1 MRVLQIMSGAK
12 VGGAE
17 RFFVDLTSAL
27 HRAGLQQQVVIR
39 RNEARAEG
47 LRQAGLAPVEL
58 SFGRFFD
65 FATRRELKRCIESFR
80 PDIVQTWMSR
90 ASAAC
95 PTGAFIH
102 VGWLGGYYD
111 IKHFKNC
118 DELIGVTQD
127 LVAYVVKKGWPPQ
140 KTHYLPTLASD
151 APQLPLH
158 RADFDTPENVPLI
171 LALGRLHEEK
181 GFDVLLKALVAAP
194 SAYLWLAG
202 AGPFENRL
210 RALTKQLGLESRV
223 RFLGWRDDRAAMYAS
238 CDMCVMPS
246 RAEPFGTVMIETWA
260 YRRPIIAAAAIG
272 PRALIK
278 NEENGLLVPIDDVA
292 ALATAIRRL
301 IEQPGLARKLAE
313 AGRAAYEADYVE
325 AKIVKSY
332 LTFYRSLVEAR
343 AGHIPSA

>member
-1 MRVLQIMSGAK
+1 MRVLQVMSGAK

-27 HRAGLQQQVVIR
+27 HRAGLEQQVIIR
-39 RNEARAEG
+39 RNEARAES
-47 LRQAGLAPVEL
+47 LRQAGLEPVEL
-58 SFGRFFD
+58 PFRRFFD
-65 FATRRELKRCIESFR
+65 VATRWKLKRCIETFR

-95 PTGAFIH
+95 PTGSFIH

-118 DELIGVTQD
+118 DELVGVTED
-127 LVAYVVKKGWPPQ
+127 LVEYTVKKGWPPQ
-140 KTHYLPTLASD
+140 KVQYLPTFASD
-151 APQLPLH
+151 APQPCLR

-181 GFDVLLKALVAAP
+181 GFDVLLKSLVEAP
-194 SAYLWLAG
+194 NAYLWLAG
-202 AGPFENRL
+202 SGPFENQL
-210 RALTKQLGLESRV
+210 RALTRQLGLEPRV

-278 NEENGLLVPIDDVA
+278 HEENGLLVPIDDA
-292 ALATAIRRL
+292 PALAAAIRRL

-325 AKIVKSY
+325 AKIVNRY
-332 LTFYRSLVEAR
+332 LTFYQSLAKTR
-343 AGHIPSA
+343 